1 MTPSP
6 EAAGREGKRLPR
18 PAINASEGTTVV
30 LVSHELELV
39 RRHAHH
45 VIALNKGVVAFEG
58 PPDQLP
64 ATGGLDSLF
73 VRG

>member
-1 MTPSP
+1 M
-6 EAAGREGKRLPR
+6 
-18 PAINASEGTTVV
+18 V